1 MEGQYVSCSAEEPLM
16 DCRMHKKAFAKKGD
30 KGIAIVTVMAI
41 IVVSTALVLVVLY
54 FVFKGTEISGL
65 NKRYQT
71 AREAAL
77 GGIDVLTKE
86 MIPVALSGTSLSGVI
101 GGFSSITSAQVTQST
116 PTAGSDT
123 CFSDKI
129 LKSTADWTT
138 GCSNSLD
145 VKTGYDVKF
154 TLSGSSSSQPFDVYT
169 KIVDSQ
175 QGNSNRS
182 GVVLEGGGAANTPS
196 YITVQHFPY
205 MYRIE
210 AQGEKQ
216 TNPDERAN
224 FTVLYAY

>member
-1 MEGQYVSCSAEEPLM
+1 M
-16 DCRMHKKAFAKKGD
+16 DCGVDGEAVPMKVD
-30 KGIAIVTVMAI
+30 KGVAIVTVMAI

-71 AREAAL
+71 AREATL

-101 GGFSSITSAQVTQST
+101 GGFSSISSAQVTQSS
-116 PTAGSDT
+116 PTSGSDA
-123 CFSDKI
+123 CFSDKM
-129 LKSTADWTT
+129 LKSTGDWAT

-154 TLSGSSSSQPFDVYT
+154 TLSGPSSSQPFDVYS
-169 KIVDSQ
+169 KIIDTQ
-175 QGNSNRS
+175 NGNSNRS
-182 GVVLEGGGAANTPS
+182 GVVLEGTGAAESPS
-196 YITVQHFPY
+196 GIISVQHFPY